1 MNKAKLNIPM
11 FAALILLLLTM
22 ITTHMTSGLYARYT
36 AQASGSDSA
45 RVAKF
50 AVSSTVTANEDKTD
64 EYTHTLV
71 VHNGSEVAVE
81 YSVEVVMDEHLSVT
95 IGEETK
101 TLTGEE
107 TSVTFTDDSWKL
119 APGANS
125 NGIGMKLAISDWSG
139 LTDPNEDKNKE
150 EHVTLGFTVNII
162 AVQMD

>member
-64 EYTHTLV
+64 EYTLV

-81 YSVEVVMDEHLSVT
+81 YSVEVVMDKHLSVT

-107 TSVTFTDDSWKL
+107 TSVIFTDESWKL

-125 NGIGMKLAISDWSG
+125 DEIGMKLAISDWSG
-139 LTDPNEDKNKE
+139 LTAPNTSNGKVEI
-150 EHVTLGFTVNII
+150 VTLGFTVNII